1 MEEEKIY
8 TTAVLKMVGLDDDQ
22 IQEEFSEFFDCA
34 CFYPEPFANNYPIVA
49 HISTHIVGDYVV
61 STDSPVLAPRT
72 DMALVRYLVKAFANT
87 PLGER

>member
-34 CFYPEPFANNYPIVA
+34 CFYPEPFANNYPTVA
-49 HISTHIVGDYVV
+49 YISTKEVGDCVV
-61 STDSPVLAPRT
+61 SSETPVLAPRT
-72 DMALVRYLVKAFANT
+72 DLALVSGLVRTFANT
-87 PLGER
+87 PIEER